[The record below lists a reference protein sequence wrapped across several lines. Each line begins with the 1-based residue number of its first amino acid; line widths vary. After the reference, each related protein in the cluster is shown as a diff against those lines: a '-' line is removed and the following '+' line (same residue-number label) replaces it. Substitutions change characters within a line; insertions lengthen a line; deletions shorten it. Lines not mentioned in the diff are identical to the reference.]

1 MRDLS
6 ALLAASIIT
15 SSCGGAAPE
24 AQAPPTP
31 SSAHV
36 EADEAAGTS
45 GAHRSDSALADGSSV
60 AFRADFANLE
70 AGRLWNVFG
79 GQNGNREVKGGGDGL
94 WVKIRSGERPWDAVG
109 LRTAKVKVD
118 GDFDLRGRFRDFS
131 AGGNGAAK
139 LIVVDAA
146 STKGEAAYVERIQI
160 DGKNLFKF
168 GGEIEGSLENWG
180 FVSTEATGADLRL
193 ARKGDTLRAF
203 ARADENAEWKE
214 FAPAQPAPKTM
225 ARVLKVGVKLSS
237 DTGKAAQVRWE
248 DFTLDGKLVR
258 D

>member
-1 MRDLS
+1 MRVCF
-6 ALLAASIIT
+6 ALIAASF
-15 SSCGGAAPE
+15 SVSCGGAAPE
-24 AQAPPTP
+24 AQAPAA
-31 SSAHV
+31 S
-36 EADEAAGTS
+36 AAGSAAEEEAGGRKVTP
-45 GAHRSDSALADGSSV
+45 GSDSALADHASV

-79 GQNGNREVKGGGDGL
+79 GQNGNREVKGGADGL
-94 WVKIRSGERPWDAVG
+94 WVKIAKGERPWDAVG
-109 LRTAKVKVD
+109 LRTAKLKVD

-146 STKGEAAYVERIQI
+146 SSKGEAAYVERIQI

-168 GGEIEGSLENWG
+168 GGEIEGSSESWG
-180 FVSTEATGADLRL
+180 FAPTDVTGADLRL
-193 ARKGDTLRAF
+193 VRKGDTLHAF
-203 ARADENAEWKE
+203 ARADENVEWKE
-214 FAPAQPAPKTM
+214 FAPAQPTPKM

-237 DTGKAAQVRWE
+237 DTQQAAQVRWE